1 MRGASP
7 FKLGRVALLDLRGGR
22 LAALA
27 PGIMTNSRF
36 KPGDR
41 VVIAHGPGA
50 GVAGV
55 VVAISQNEP
64 PGEEYVSVIF
74 DREPGMRYRAQIAG
88 LDRETLPKKAQ
99 RPNIQRHV
107 RANRR

>member
-1 MRGASP
+1 MREASP
-7 FKLGRVALLDLRGGR
+7 SELGVAPLDHRGGR
-22 LAALA
+22 LDALA
-27 PGIMTNSRF
+27 PGVVTSSRF

-55 VVAISQNEP
+55 VVASSQNEP

-74 DREPGMRYRAQIAG
+74 DRDPGMQYRAQNAG
-88 LDRETLPKKAQ
+88 LDRDAPPKKPHRSSVQ
-99 RPNIQRHV
+99 RQV
-107 RANRR
+107 RANRRA

>member
-1 MRGASP
+1 
-7 FKLGRVALLDLRGGR
+7 
-22 LAALA
+22 LA
-27 PGIMTNSRF
+27 PSLVTRF

-41 VVIAHGPGA
+41 VVISHGPGA

-88 LDRETLPKKAQ
+88 LDRETILKKPL
-99 RPNIQRHV
+99 RPSVQ
-107 RANRR
+107 ANRRA